1 MNGNASKLRQQI
13 YELQQEHARL
23 VRRMLKSRNMIKG
36 SVVTL
41 ARTCGK
47 AGCKCT
53 RGEKHTSKYLS
64 ISEGNKTR
72 MVYLKP
78 GMEVKVS
85 QAVDRYRR
93 FRQARARL
101 VKAHKSLMDLFNLL
115 EQIQREEPDAKAGK
129 KESKS

>member
-1 MNGNASKLRQQI
+1 MGDDASRIRQQI
-13 YELQQEHARL
+13 SRLEREHARL
-23 VRRMLKSRNMIKG
+23 VQRMLKSTNMVKG

-41 ARTCGK
+41 SRTCGK
-47 AGCKCT
+47 PGCKCT

-64 ISEGNKTR
+64 ISAGNKTR

-78 GMEVKVS
+78 GMEMPIS

-101 VKAHKSLMDLFNLL
+101 VKVHKELMDLFNRL
-115 EQIQREEPDAKAGK
+115 EKTQSEAPDAKAGK
-129 KESKS
+129 KKGKG